1 MLSFISKSPIWKTNI
16 RSIHSYFP
24 NFRWSFKQIQGKTV
38 NRFLVPVI
46 WTSGYLYYVKNI
58 KTNCKGVGEDV

>member
-16 RSIHSYFP
+16 RSVHSYLP
-24 NFRWSFKQIQGKTV
+24 NFRRPFNQIKGTTV
-38 NRFLVPVI
+38 NRFLVPVL
-46 WTSGYLYYVKNI
+46 WTSGYFYYTKNL